1 MGDARFDRVSEPFA
15 EEAAGG
21 FHEASFLREVLMDLT
36 LAVDLGRPVFVLGA
50 KGGGKSSLLRQ
61 AARLRRD
68 RYGIAWLQGRPR
80 LALDDVV
87 AACRDGFDPESWKG
101 LAVRRGRA
109 AKEPRRPGDN
119 LLVVEDAEAITPRF
133 IEQLVTL
140 SNGYPDILPSHRLL
154 VAGRSEMAPNIETS
168 PVRNDWGLPL
178 VLRLPPWPDDEILPF
193 LRHRL
198 LRAGRIDPGV
208 FSGPAAARIVAE
220 AAGNPGR
227 ALELA
232 QDALRL
238 AGTDGA
244 SQIDEDHVEAAS
256 RNPRAAPSPDPSL
269 DWQVAGPSFSPS
281 IGRAR
286 PTVIDVEAVEL
297 SADGTPTIDA
307 PADAP
312 KRRASPPNPS
322 VGAVGRRLP
331 IGARSGAI
339 AASLVALVAAGF
351 LLWGLV
357 GPADAPPPANT
368 LPVASAPPAA
378 PPPPAVPV
386 AVASTAAAP
395 PPSHP
400 ETLVAEFAPA
410 PAPPPAPAPAAA
422 PAIPVE
428 SLIERG
434 DALLQAG
441 DFASSRLFYLQAV
454 RTGSAR
460 AATAVAR
467 TYDPLVLD
475 RLGVIGG
482 RGDADK
488 AAEWYRKAVELGD
501 TVAAEPLR
509 RLSAP

>member
-1 MGDARFDRVSEPFA
+1 MGEARFDRVSEPFA

-21 FHEASFLREVLMDLT
+21 FHEASFLREILMDLT
-36 LAVDLGRPVFVLGA
+36 LAVDLGRPVFLLGA
-50 KGGGKSSLLRQ
+50 EGGGKSALLRQ

-68 RYGIAWLQGRPR
+68 RYGIAWLRGQPR

-119 LLVVEDAEAITPRF
+119 LLLVEDAEAIAPRF
-133 IEQLVTL
+133 LEQLVTL
-140 SNGYPDILPSHRLL
+140 SNGYPDVLPSHRIL

-168 PVRNDWGLPL
+168 PVRNEWGLPL

-238 AGTDGA
+238 AGTAGA
-244 SQIDEDHVEAAS
+244 SEIDEDHVEAAS
-256 RNPRAAPSPDPSL
+256 RNPRAAAPADPSL
-269 DWQVAGPSFSPS
+269 DWQVVEPSFGPS
-281 IGRAR
+281 IGRGR
-286 PTVIDVEAVEL
+286 PTVIDVESVEL
-297 SADGTPTIDA
+297 SADGTPIVDTL
-307 PADAP
+307 ADAA
-312 KRRASPPNPS
+312 KRRAPTPGPS
-322 VGAVGRRLP
+322 IGAVGWRLP
-331 IGARSGAI
+331 IGVRNGAI
-339 AASLVALVAAGF
+339 AASLVAVVSAGL
-351 LLWGLV
+351 LLWGLL
-357 GPADAPPPANT
+357 GPADAPQPART

-378 PPPPAVPV
+378 PPPPAVP
-386 AVASTAAAP
+386 AP
-395 PPSHP
+395 PQKM
-400 ETLVAEFAPA
+400 AEAEA
-410 PAPPPAPAPAAA
+410 APPPAPAPPATVEA
-422 PAIPVE
+422 PAVPVE

-434 DALLQAG
+434 DALLRTG

-488 AAEWYRKAVELGD
+488 AAEWYRRAVELGD

-509 RLSAP
+509 RLSTP